1 MLLGYENLLKDQEIV
16 FAVSLWTIKE
26 TNNKQE
32 DWLELFY
39 PSNSLFSFSVFMKQ
53 IPLVIELPNYGEL
66 GEKGEFMEKEGGF

>member
-39 PSNSLFSFSVFMKQ
+39 PSNSLFSFSVFMVQ
-53 IPLVIELPNYGEL
+53 IQLAIELRNNGEL
-66 GEKGEFMEKEGGF
+66 GEKGVFMENEGGF